1 VSGDG
6 GRCSEERA
14 GRKESGEREGELEQE
29 PDEERRL
36 ENGQQERVLMERA
49 LGVLLEREAEGW
61 REGEE
66 PERRTL
72 RGAGAREDAP
82 GEADEYESGAEG
94 PEERRIE
101 VAVARLF
108 EQVLAALVVRL
119 RDAVGER
126 VRCEGAGGGQPERQ
140 EPGEAIVRSRHARSV
155 RGPA

>member
-6 GRCSEERA
+6 GRRSKERASREER
-14 GRKESGEREGELEQE
+14 GEREGELEQE

-36 ENGQQERVLMERA
+36 ENGEQERVVMERA
-49 LGVLLEREAEGW
+49 LGVLLEGEAEGR

-66 PERRTL
+66 PKRRTV
-72 RGAGAREDAP
+72 RAAGPREDAP
-82 GEADEYESGAEG
+82 GEADEDESGAEG

-119 RDAVGER
+119 RDAVRQR
-126 VRCEGAGGGQPERQ
+126 VRGEGAGGGQPERQ
-140 EPGEAIVRSRHARSV
+140 EPGEAIAGSRHARSV
-155 RGPA
+155 QGPA